1 MSVKNKKM
9 KRWNLAKLLSFG
21 LTCPRKVS
29 CESLE
34 TKPPNISLG
43 PLPCLLHGHRLLPT
57 SSIGFFAVL
66 GADLEPCFRN
76 AASSEAS
83 RQVESGARSALHLQY
98 AEGDKG
104 SGGLLREKS
113 IWLKRELPTSD
124 FANVCACD
132 DYRLL
137 KIKP

>member
-34 TKPPNISLG
+34 TKPPNILLG
-43 PLPCLLHGHRLLPT
+43 PMPCLFRGHRLLPT

-83 RQVESGARSALHLQY
+83 RQVKSGACSALHLQY
-98 AEGDKG
+98 VEGNKG
-104 SGGLLREKS
+104 SGGFVK
-113 IWLKRELPTSD
+113 
-124 FANVCACD
+124 
-132 DYRLL
+132 
-137 KIKP
+137 